1 MLVRGFGRGAW
12 VARVAVGA
20 CALVAV
26 GWSGP
31 ASAASAPAG
40 FEIAKQNACLGCHT
54 VDRKLVGPAFR
65 DVAAKYKGDAKAQV
79 RLEKKVR
86 DGGAG
91 VWGVIPM
98 PSHPRMSD
106 ADIRAVVAWVLAGAP
121 TSSSSAAK

>member
-1 MLVRGFGRGAW
+1 VVVAAAAWPGA
-12 VARVAVGA
+12 
-20 CALVAV
+20 
-26 GWSGP
+26 

-40 FEIAKQNACLGCHT
+40 YEIAQKNACLGCHT

-65 DVAAKYKGDAKAQV
+65 DIAAKYKGDAGAQA

-86 DGGAG
+86 DGGSG

-106 ADIRAVVAWVLAGAP
+106 GDIRTVVAWVLAGAP
-121 TSSSSAAK
+121 TSAVK

>member
-1 MLVRGFGRGAW
+1 V
-12 VARVAVGA
+12 
-20 CALVAV
+20 
-26 GWSGP
+26 

-40 FEIAKQNACLGCHT
+40 YEIAKQNACLGCHT

-65 DVAAKYKGDAKAQV
+65 DIAAKYKGDAGAQA

-86 DGGAG
+86 DGGSG

-106 ADIRAVVAWVLAGAP
+106 GDIRTVVAWVLAGAP
-121 TSSSSAAK
+121 PSAVK